1 MKNNFFKIHVYQ
13 TDDVG
18 RLTEWDA
25 PELQRTNR
33 ENRLPH
39 DANTPG
45 KLKGDHA
52 GHLAGDRF
60 GGSPEIDNLV
70 SQLSEVNLSDY
81 KRLENQWAKAL
92 EERKKVSVNVKV
104 NYVDDSLRP
113 SSFEIFYSIN
123 GVDFLESISN
133 LR

>member
-1 MKNNFFKIHVYQ
+1 MHVYQ